1 MIALGYSDHYCLD
14 ALPFQLTPDGTRF
27 FKSQGHRRAMTHMLY
42 GLAQGEG
49 IIVVTGEIGAGK
61 TTLIEFLR
69 GRLGDAPIRIGSVIG
84 SAGSGA
90 DMLRFVAAAFGARAG
105 DATGKAAMSM
115 ALLSR
120 LRQIRAD
127 GVRCLLVVDEV
138 QTLDPAALEELRLMT
153 NLLHAGQP
161 LLQIM
166 VAGQPEFRATLA
178 RHDMEPFRQRVIAC
192 FHLGPLSAE
201 ETHAYILH
209 RLTTAGWR
217 GNPIWQTDASHA
229 AFRHTQGIPRRV
241 NRLCGRVLMRGALD
255 HLTVITSPLVEAVAD
270 ELAGDLGDRPAAP
283 MPPAHPTSPPTP
295 PPAAAPHPWR
305 HRGLFRRHAR

>member
-49 IIVVTGEIGAGK
+49 IIVVTGEIGTGK

-84 SAGSGA
+84 TAGTGI
-90 DMLRFVAAAFGARAG
+90 DMLRFVAAAFGVTGGEAM
-105 DATGKAAMSM
+105 GKAALTM
-115 ALLSR
+115 ALQSR
-120 LRQIRAD
+120 LRRIRAG

-138 QTLDPAALEELRLMT
+138 QTLDPAALEELRLLT

-166 VAGQPEFRATLA
+166 VAGQPEFRSTLA
-178 RHDMEPFRQRVIAC
+178 RPDMEPFRQRVIAC

-217 GNPIWQTDASHA
+217 GNPVWQTDASHA
-229 AFRHTQGIPRRV
+229 VFRHTQGIPRRV

-270 ELAGDLGDRPAAP
+270 ELARDLGDRPDTPAP
-283 MPPAHPTSPPTP
+283 SHHPPTM
-295 PPAAAPHPWR
+295 PAAAPQRWR
-305 HRGLFRRHAR
+305 QRSLFRRHAR